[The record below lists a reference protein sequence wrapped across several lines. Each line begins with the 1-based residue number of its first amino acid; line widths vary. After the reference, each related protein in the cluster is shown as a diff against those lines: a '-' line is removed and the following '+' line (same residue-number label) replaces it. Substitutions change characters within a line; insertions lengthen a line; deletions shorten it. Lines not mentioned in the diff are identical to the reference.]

1 MIINSINEHS
11 AVLGTGDAKKR
22 FVLKS
27 FRVFKSNFK
36 HKKKMRRREEQRNS
50 VLSHD
55 GIDEKVVGSS
65 EKQENTE
72 VSASQTVASQECWN
86 SREED
91 RLENQKRRHE
101 YSRQEV

>member
-1 MIINSINEHS
+1 MITNSINEHS

-27 FRVFKSNFK
+27 LRVFKLSCK
-36 HKKKMRRREEQRNS
+36 HKKKMRRREQQRNS

-55 GIDEKVVGSS
+55 GIDQKIFGSS

-72 VSASQTVASQECWN
+72 V
-86 SREED
+86 
-91 RLENQKRRHE
+91 
-101 YSRQEV
+101 